1 MDRQLLVFNSR
12 DEMLR
17 IDSRCLVVLLQ
28 LSARTCDSRPSCLL
42 LLLQP
47 LCSMVSETLTLLS
60 KFRLA
65 VKDKM

>member
-28 LSARTCDSRPSCLL
+28 FGNTYLAE
-42 LLLQP
+42 Q
-47 LCSMVSETLTLLS
+47 VSLGRERQNVTD
-60 KFRLA
+60 FNE
-65 VKDKM
+65 MI